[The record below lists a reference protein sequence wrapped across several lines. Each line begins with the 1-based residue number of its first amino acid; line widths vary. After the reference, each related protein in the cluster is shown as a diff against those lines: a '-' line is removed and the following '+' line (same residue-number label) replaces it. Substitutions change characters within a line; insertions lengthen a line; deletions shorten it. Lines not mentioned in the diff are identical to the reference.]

1 MCQEYD
7 RESVYLSAD
16 DAQVQQQQA
25 PVSAS
30 PELLQRA
37 LKKIRPDSPDVTRAA
52 KRLERA
58 KKTLVKIR
66 QKEIVKTN
74 LLILSVYLYLS
85 LYICSLYLSPSVYFY
100 LSLSICSLYLSPSIY
115 CTSTCLC
122 QSVSLYHD
130 FLSIFICLSV
140 SLNLSLSFC
149 LPLQVSVCL

>member
-16 DAQVQQQQA
+16 DAQVHQQQA

-66 QKEIVKTN
+66 QKEIVKAN

-115 CTSTCLC
+115 F
-122 QSVSLYHD
+122 Y
-130 FLSIFICLSV
+130 
-140 SLNLSLSFC
+140 LSLSICFS
-149 LPLQVSVCL
+149 LP